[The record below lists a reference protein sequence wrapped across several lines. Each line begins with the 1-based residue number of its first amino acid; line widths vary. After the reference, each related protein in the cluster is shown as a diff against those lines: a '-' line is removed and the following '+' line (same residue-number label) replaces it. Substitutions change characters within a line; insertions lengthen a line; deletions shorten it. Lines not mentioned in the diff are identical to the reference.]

1 MAQQSVVAELRDAYY
16 SELDAGEQS
25 ALIAWLA
32 FTGAWSGVRG
42 ITHAIKAGKGPF
54 RNMSLGGEHL
64 HHYMWGIGMLAG
76 VGGVA
81 VRGDEKLHRHPA
93 TAVTYGVGLALIV
106 DEFALLLDLQDV
118 YWAKQGRI
126 SVDVAIGGIAAAG
139 SVFAALPVLRKVAHR
154 LRERGKETESLTV
167 LVLGIW
173 PLTAAKSPALTE
185 ISSRGSARAPNAP
198 RHGRGLGGSARDGG
212 GPSTGVTVRAG
223 RAIGT
228 RVAPVIDGAG
238 VGRSMSPGGSS
249 ASGGSPAG
257 AGSAVIGGAAE
268 LGCSPALDG
277 PAAGGSAGSAGGGG
291 GAGGFART

>member
-1 MAQQSVVAELRDAYY
+1 MAQQSVVAEFRDAYY

-42 ITHAIKAGKGPF
+42 ITHAIRAGKGPF

-139 SVFAALPVLRKVAHR
+139 SVFAALPVLRKVARR
-154 LRERGKETESLTV
+154 LRERGKETESQPAAHSRAHIGRNRPV
-167 LVLGIW
+167 LCPFCPSSSVPFAPYVGAGR
-173 PLTAAKSPALTE
+173 PSAARPRLSIAQSTCAIGGDCAIGVAP
-185 ISSRGSARAPNAP
+185 SR
-198 RHGRGLGGSARDGG
+198 ARDGG
-212 GPSTGVTVRAG
+212 KRSRRWGAFHGCDCAGWQGDRDTSGYRYWRGWRGPIDGPGRIVRDLRGGNQFKTAG
-223 RAIGT
+223 
-228 RVAPVIDGAG
+228 VIDLAG
-238 VGRSMSPGGSS
+238 
-249 ASGGSPAG
+249 
-257 AGSAVIGGAAE
+257 
-268 LGCSPALDG
+268 
-277 PAAGGSAGSAGGGG
+277 
-291 GAGGFART
+291 F